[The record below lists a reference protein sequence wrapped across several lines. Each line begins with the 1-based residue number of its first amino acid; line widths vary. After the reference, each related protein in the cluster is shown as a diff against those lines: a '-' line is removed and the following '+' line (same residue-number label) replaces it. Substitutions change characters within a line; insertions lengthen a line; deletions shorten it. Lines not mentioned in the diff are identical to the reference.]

1 MKLRNDNERRAY
13 IENPANWEQVGMLNN
28 LIRLMKLTYKE
39 HEWFAIDIWQSG
51 TTFDSQKWK
60 TVPSKEWRRLNRY
73 KITEDHALSYGMSVS
88 QIADEIKTIDKE
100 ERSK

>member
-1 MKLRNDNERRAY
+1 MVLSNDKKRREF
-13 IENPANWEQVGMLNN
+13 IEDPANWEQVGMLNN

-51 TTFDSQKWK
+51 TTFDFQKRK
-60 TVPSKEWRRLNRY
+60 TVPSREWRRLNRY

-88 QIADEIKTIDKE
+88 QIADEIKAIDKE
-100 ERSK
+100 EKKK

>member
-1 MKLRNDNERRAY
+1 MVLSNDKKRREF

-39 HEWFAIDIWQSG
+39 HEWFAIDIWRSG
-51 TTFDSQKWK
+51 TTFDFQKREH
-60 TVPSKEWRRLNRY
+60 VPSKEWRRLNRY